1 MELDRRGLALS
12 TGSAEAAARYRS
24 ATELFL
30 LGLPGATGAF
40 AAAAAI
46 DPSCT
51 EAHVGRAFAALFEG
65 DLPTVADALG
75 AAEAAEFGQAG
86 EAGAATDRA
95 RGQAV
100 LVRAL
105 SEFDLGVARTQ
116 GRAHLSRYPRDD
128 LAREAVGLL
137 LFLLGRTEEIAELYD
152 WLAPQQDTDW
162 SFDASWSFACHEAG
176 RLDQSRDL
184 GHQALAVHPDD
195 TFAVHSLT
203 HVAYESGQHADGL
216 DLVRTF
222 LGATAPIA
230 FQQRH
235 LQWHLA
241 LHLLATG
248 DTAGARSLWATA
260 VAPGAVPV
268 ALGAVE
274 DGASLLWRWHLYDL
288 GGWDLPWSELGALA
302 RDIAERPVTPLPAA
316 CAAVTLAALGDD
328 GGLARLL
335 GNADELAR
343 SGLPVP
349 APVLRAVA
357 AAARA
362 SFTGAWGDVA
372 DALVPV
378 RHRFGEIGGSRA
390 QREVFDDALL
400 YGLIRGNRPAA
411 ARVLLDER
419 LARRPS
425 VREAQLRA
433 ALP

>member
-12 TGSAEAAARYRS
+12 TRSAEAAAQYRV

-30 LGLPGATGAF
+30 LGLPGAGHAF
-40 AAAAAI
+40 AAAAVV
-46 DPSCT
+46 DPSCS

-65 DLPTVADALG
+65 DLPGAAEALG
-75 AAEAAEFGQAG
+75 AAEA
-86 EAGAATDRA
+86 GASTERG
-95 RGQAV
+95 RGQAA

-105 SEFDLGVARTQ
+105 SELNLTVALNQ
-116 GRAHLSRYPRDD
+116 GRAHLSRFPRDD

-162 SFDASWSFACHEAG
+162 SFAASWSFACHEAG

-184 GHQALAVHPDD
+184 GLQALAAHPDD
-195 TFAVHSLT
+195 AFAAHSLT

-216 DLVRTF
+216 HLLTSF
-222 LGATAPIA
+222 LGATRPID

-235 LQWHLA
+235 LQWHMA

-248 DTAGARSLWATA
+248 DTADARSLWASA
-260 VAPGAVPV
+260 LAPGAVPTN
-268 ALGAVE
+268 LGAVE

-302 RDIAERPVTPLPAA
+302 RDIAQLPVTPLPAA

-328 GGLARLL
+328 DGLATLL
-335 GNADELAR
+335 STADAMAG

-357 AAARA
+357 EAARA
-362 SFTGAWGDVA
+362 SFAGSWGDVA
-372 DALVPV
+372 DALIPV
-378 RHRFGEIGGSRA
+378 RDRFGEIGGSRA

-400 YGLIRGNRPAA
+400 YGLVRSNRPEA
-411 ARVLLDER
+411 ARILLDER
-419 LARRPS
+419 LSRRPS
-425 VREAQLRA
+425 AREAQL
-433 ALP
+433 LDSVT